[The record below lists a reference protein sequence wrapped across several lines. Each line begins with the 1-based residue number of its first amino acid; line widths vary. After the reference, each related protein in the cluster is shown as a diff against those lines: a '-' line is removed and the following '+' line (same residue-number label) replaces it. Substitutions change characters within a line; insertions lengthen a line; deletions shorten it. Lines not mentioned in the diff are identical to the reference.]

1 MDIISLLEI
10 IAGVAVTVI
19 VGGWFLFR
27 EISSQLRTVR
37 QEVEDKIDSGLQRLE
52 NRMDQR
58 MQKLEN
64 RLRKLEDGQVDLGRQ
79 IARLEG
85 LLDGLRSPLPEES
98 RAA

>member
-1 MDIISLLEI
+1 
-10 IAGVAVTVI
+10 
-19 VGGWFLFR
+19 
-27 EISSQLRTVR
+27 
-37 QEVEDKIDSGLQRLE
+37 
-52 NRMDQR
+52 